1 MRASLKRMMMG
12 VVVRQKTDKT
22 AVDSVSRRT
31 KDKIFNKYLKKT
43 KIYAVHDEKNEA
55 KIGDSVEIVETRPIS
70 KTKRW
75 KIQKVLSSSQ
85 AV

>member
-22 AVDSVSRRT
+22 AVVSVSRRT